1 MAGDGANRVSPMT
14 RPSRGHGRIP
24 PVAPISLSPRPRGE
38 MLTGTVQVLVL
49 VMSLLQGCAFLSKAQ
64 SPATSPAQTYE
75 RRCGPVSP
83 MEPLDTDPHV
93 VPDDRVALMK
103 TQFSAA

>member
-1 MAGDGANRVSPMT
+1 MT
-14 RPSRGHGRIP
+14 PPASGHGRIP
-24 PVAPISLSPRPRGE
+24 PMIPISLSPRPRGE

-49 VMSLLQGCAFLSKAQ
+49 VMSLLQRVRLPVEGPESR
-64 SPATSPAQTYE
+64 TSPAQTYE

-93 VPDDRVALMK
+93 VL
-103 TQFSAA
+103 TTEWL